1 MKKLRAKEYLEQIRY
16 YKVMLDIKLD
26 ELVMQKETIE
36 NISGMQISEKVHTSP
51 TNDAMDNTIIRL
63 EKIST
68 DIEKT
73 IADMLDKKE
82 EVEQVINKIDNLKYR
97 EVLYRRYSSCQ
108 SWETISEKMHYSK
121 RQAQRLNGFA
131 LQEVDKVL
139 KDVTKCH

>member
-36 NISGMQISEKVHTSP
+36 NISGMQISEKVQTSP

-73 IADMLDKKE
+73 IADMLDKK
-82 EVEQVINKIDNLKYR
+82 
-97 EVLYRRYSSCQ
+97 
-108 SWETISEKMHYSK
+108 
-121 RQAQRLNGFA
+121 
-131 LQEVDKVL
+131 
-139 KDVTKCH
+139 

>member
-1 MKKLRAKEYLEQIRY
+1 
-16 YKVMLDIKLD
+16 MLDIKLD

-36 NISGMQISEKVHTSP
+36 NISGMQISEKVQTSP

-108 SWETISEKMHYSK
+108 SWETI
-121 RQAQRLNGFA
+121 
-131 LQEVDKVL
+131 
-139 KDVTKCH
+139 